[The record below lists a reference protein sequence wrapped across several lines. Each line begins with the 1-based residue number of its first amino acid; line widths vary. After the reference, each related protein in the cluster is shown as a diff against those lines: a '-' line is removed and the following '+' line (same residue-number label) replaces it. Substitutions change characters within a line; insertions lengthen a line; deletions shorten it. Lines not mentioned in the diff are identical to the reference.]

1 MELIRRW
8 REDARCLYI
17 TTPYNAV
24 VVWCAEFKSWWVAV
38 PRLIPPPWLLRFG
51 GVEHVQHA
59 VSDDGIHAVLY
70 LHKYKRFIVPP
81 GW

>member
-8 REDARCLYI
+8 REDSRCLYV

-24 VVWCAEFKSWWVAV
+24 LVWCAEFKS
-38 PRLIPPPWLLRFG
+38 WLLRFG

>member
-1 MELIRRW
+1 MLVHNYPIQC
-8 REDARCLYI
+8 RCGVVCGI
-17 TTPYNAV
+17 QV
-24 VVWCAEFKSWWVAV
+24 VVAAIC
-38 PRLIPPPWLLRFG
+38 